1 MSKCSR
7 EEVLRIALNHT
18 SWLRKWLVRRGI
30 PKFIGYFKLRGFVRP
45 HPFYLLYCPRHGYY
59 VDYPHGY
66 TGYFHCLKCINE
78 AFTESAGERLR
89 LSGAMPVHNEE
100 KYLPYG
106 LASLTD
112 APLDELCIVLDRCSD
127 RSERIIKSWI
137 RRCKPKY
144 EVVLYNKQDSNWH
157 NKRAEAFQKAFEL
170 CSGDVIYS
178 LAPDCIYPKQIF
190 NWKLFLHY
198 DFVAFY
204 YRPYDLQ
211 KPTVYSAY
219 SHILTRIRGF
229 KNHPLPFRMGVYGV
243 KKELWEKI
251 GGFRDT
257 EQHGYIEEHDLILRL
272 QKAKAKMHFIK
283 NANVLHLRHFKPG
296 KWYREG
302 QFRARFG
309 MGFLKTLIHSI
320 VLFAPEC
327 IIGFLHAKRKS

>member
-1 MSKCSR
+1 MKVDNGYSCIVCPRCGGSNVICVDFHFW
-7 EEVLRIALNHT
+7 ECLDCRIAF
-18 SWLRKWLVRRGI
+18 V
-30 PKFIGYFKLRGFVRP
+30 PKIQKKQF
-45 HPFYLLYCPRHGYY
+45 
-59 VDYPHGY
+59 
-66 TGYFHCLKCINE
+66 
-78 AFTESAGERLR
+78 R

-106 LASLTD
+106 LASLTE
-112 APLDELCIVLDRCSD
+112 APLDELCIVLDRCND
-127 RSERIIKSWI
+127 RSEQIIKNWI
-137 RRCKPKY
+137 KRCKPKY
-144 EVVLYNKQDSNWH
+144 KVVLYSKQDSYWR

-190 NWKLFLHY
+190 NWKIFLHY

-211 KPTVYSAY
+211 KPAVYSAY

-229 KNHPLPFRMGVYGV
+229 KNHPLPFRMGVFGV
-243 KKELWEKI
+243 KRELWQKI

-257 EQHGYIEEHDLILRL
+257 EQHGFIEEYDLILRL
-272 QKAKAKMHFIK
+272 QRAKAKMHFIK
-283 NANVLHLRHFKPG
+283 DANVLHLRHFKPG

-302 QFRARFG
+302 QFRARLG
-309 MGFLKTLIHSI
+309 IGLLKTLIHSI

-327 IIGFLHAKRKS
+327 IVGFLHAKYKR